1 MAERTEFHLWLHG
14 LPSTHLVALRAA
26 KIGQTLSPDQK
37 TLLAQMPAAFVT
49 AATTRKDTSNG
60 NQG

>member
-1 MAERTEFHLWLHG
+1 MAERTDFHLWLHG

-26 KIGQTLSPDQK
+26 KSGQMLSADQK
-37 TLLAQMPAAFVT
+37 TFLAQMPPAFV
-49 AATTRKDTSNG
+49 AAATRKDTSNG